1 MKLENIN
8 TGNSNVRVLVAP
20 LDWGL
25 GHATRCIPIIYE
37 LLGLHFD
44 VLIAAEGK
52 TKKILQNEFPSLIFL
67 PLTGYEVRYSKN
79 KWLLFFSLLT
89 QLPKLF
95 RRIYYEHKWLKKII
109 KENNIGMV
117 ISDNRL
123 GMYNST
129 ITCIYITHQLKI
141 KTGNRFTEQLAQK
154 IHYFFINK
162 YSACWV
168 PDNKAA
174 NNLAGDLSHPEFL
187 PKTPVKYLG
196 PLSRFEKTTVNKKY
210 DYLVLISGPEPQRTI
225 FEELM
230 LEELKKVSGK
240 IMLVRGLPED
250 DKPLIQNNDK
260 IEIHNHLAA
269 AALNRAILQ
278 SGIVICRSGYTS
290 IMDLIKLDQKA
301 ILIPTPGQTEQEYL
315 AAYLMQQKIF
325 FSAPQNNFSLPAALN
340 AITDFPFTTIDAKY
354 NDYKEVL
361 KELAQLVFSKAII

>member
-8 TGNSNVRVLVAP
+8 TANSNARVLVAP

-37 LLGLHFD
+37 LLRFGFE
-44 VLIAAEGK
+44 VQIAAEGK
-52 TKKILQNEFPSLIFL
+52 TKKLLENEFPGLLFL
-67 PLTGYEVRYSKN
+67 PLKGYEVRYSKN
-79 KWLLFFSLLT
+79 KSLLFFSLFI
-89 QLPKLF
+89 QLPKLLW
-95 RRIYYEHKWLKKII
+95 RIYYEHKWLKKIV
-109 KENNIGMV
+109 KEKDISMV

-129 ITCIYITHQLKI
+129 IPCVYITHQLKI
-141 KTGNRFTEQLAQK
+141 KTGNRFTDQLVQK

-168 PDNKAA
+168 PDNKTE
-174 NNLAGDLSHPEFL
+174 NNLAGDLSHPECL

-196 PLSRFEKTTVNKKY
+196 SLSRFEKNTVDKKY

-225 FEELM
+225 FEDLM
-230 LEELKKVSGK
+230 LEELKKISGK
-240 IMLVRGLPED
+240 IILIRGLPGD

-260 IEIHNHLAA
+260 IEIHNHLSS

-290 IMDLIKLDQKA
+290 IMDLIKLNQKA

-315 AAYLMQQKIF
+315 AAYLMQKKMF
-325 FSAPQNNFSLPAALN
+325 FSVPQNNFSLPT
-340 AITDFPFTTIDAKY
+340 AIHGITEFPFAVMNVKQDE
-354 NDYKEVL
+354 YKGVI
-361 KELAQLVFSKAII
+361 KESIQQLFSKKL